1 MKKKIGDLTLN
12 EVADICKKCDEDKVI
27 PCPFYGVLFV
37 DCFCSN
43 DDERRIGLDK
53 EIEVEDE

>member
-12 EVADICKKCDEDKVI
+12 EVADICKKCDEGEIKG
-27 PCPFYGVLFV
+27 CPFTNVLFV

-43 DDERRIGLDK
+43 DYERRIGLDK
-53 EIEVEDE
+53 EIEVEE